1 MSDIL
6 KRYIVCLSALG
17 MLSIGSTA
25 MAEEVLPQ
33 TVKPAPTVTAPAAA
47 PKVPAQVG
55 ITDLKI
61 HGYLQTYY
69 SWFEKSNPDS
79 YFEIKRARLT
89 LDGKIAQA
97 VKSKIQIDA
106 ASSTN
111 LLLDASISYQP
122 FSFMNLKMGQFKM
135 PFSEEQ
141 IGSSAKLDVFHRSE
155 VTSKLSYNYDLGLMA
170 EGKLLKKKIY
180 YGAGV
185 FNGAGRNQADNN
197 DNKDVVGR
205 VVFSPLAGS
214 GSLLDGFSLGG
225 AFQIGRQPQ
234 VGTDEGERN
243 RYGGLLKYTYAG
255 FKLQGEYIYQE
266 KEQVDASK
274 KFASG
279 WYALATY
286 CVIPEMIAAVKFE
299 MYDPNQAIDL
309 DGSQIGSIGLNYF
322 LAKIKIQATY
332 RLKKRETDINP
343 IKEFYLMTQIKYGK
357 K

>member
-1 MSDIL
+1 MSSIL
-6 KRYIVCLSALG
+6 KHSIICLSALY
-17 MLSIGSTA
+17 MLSIGLTA
-25 MAEEVLPQ
+25 MAKKASPR
-33 TVKPAPTVTAPAAA
+33 TVKPASTVATPAAA
-47 PKVPAQVG
+47 PKVPAQVD

-61 HGYLQTYY
+61 NGFLQTYY
-69 SWFEKSNPDS
+69 AWYEESNPDS
-79 YFEIKRARLT
+79 YFEIKRVRLT
-89 LDGKIAQA
+89 LDGKIAQE
-97 VKSKIQIDA
+97 VKSKLQIDA

-111 LLLDASISYQP
+111 ILLDAYISYQP
-122 FSFMNLKMGQFKM
+122 CSFMNLKMGQFKM

-185 FNGAGRNQADNN
+185 FNGTGRNKADNN

-205 VVFSPLAGS
+205 VVLSPLAGS
-214 GSLLDGFSLGG
+214 GSLLEGLSLGG
-225 AFQIGRQPQ
+225 AVQIGRQPQ

-279 WYALATY
+279 WYGLATY
-286 CVIPEMIAAVKFE
+286 CVIPEMIAVVKFE
-299 MYDPNQAIDL
+299 MYDPNQAVDL
-309 DGSQIGSIGLNYF
+309 DGSQIGSFGLNYF
-322 LAKIKIQATY
+322 FNKIKIQATY

-343 IKEFYLMTQIKYGK
+343 IKEFYLMTQINYGK